1 MADRGIKSS
10 VLQVAGAGFRLS
22 LLLNAIGVQLDRDI
36 QKIAKEIS
44 LFSLMLKQ
52 VGQTLQEAESIASQ
66 AALDTANEITAQSRT
81 VFHEVN
87 EMMEM
92 SQQRDGNG
100 QFQSITIAQRVKWC
114 FKKQRVQY
122 LLGQLETLKLSLAI
136 MLQILQLGKTIA
148 AARRDPSKPL
158 PKAQD
163 MLQER
168 AEIQN
173 MVVVRHWSSVD
184 LRRLYQLAEEEVVRP
199 TESPP
204 PSYQSTEFAS
214 GDPRLSIKAPELE
227 ANTSQALVKY
237 HELPLSQLDA
247 SLNKAMY
254 RPNRILHASDGNEID
269 HLLDEWTRIRE
280 IEPRSRHR
288 SHKYRSR
295 YDTDEEDDS
304 HLEFERSDDIGGLY
318 IGGPTNGARSVKNVR
333 FRAQMESDSEDSDN
347 DKPQRGPP
355 RRHILRSNEDSSS
368 LSSSSSDSTP
378 LSTSRRSSGSSAA
391 SRGPNEQN
399 STCRRY
405 TPPTVQNSNAEIQP
419 GRPSSRGGPPSPTQ
433 ARPLPVQGQSWQ
445 GQYANAGLRPHQPH
459 MPPAPHRTSS
469 VSSYGMP
476 APVYGSPNPQ
486 VRPFYPPPPPPG
498 QPKPQHAP
506 RTSQRPRHR
515 PPREKRQENK
525 SSLRDAKKDVK
536 RGLIGAGAVAGLM
549 DILSGLGAI

>member
-1 MADRGIKSS
+1 MVRIG
-10 VLQVAGAGFRLS
+10 
-22 LLLNAIGVQLDRDI
+22 LNGLTN
-36 QKIAKEIS
+36 
-44 LFSLMLKQ
+44 
-52 VGQTLQEAESIASQ
+52 TL
-66 AALDTANEITAQSRT
+66 
-81 VFHEVN
+81 
-87 EMMEM
+87 
-92 SQQRDGNG
+92 
-100 QFQSITIAQRVKWC
+100 C
-114 FKKQRVQY
+114 
-122 LLGQLETLKLSLAI
+122 
-136 MLQILQLGKTIA
+136 
-148 AARRDPSKPL
+148 RRDRSKPL
-158 PKAQD
+158 PKDQA

-173 MVVVRHWSSVD
+173 MVVVRYGSSVD

-204 PSYQSTEFAS
+204 PSYQAIEVAS
-214 GDPRLSIKAPELE
+214 GDPRLSIKASEHE

-254 RPNRILHASDGNEID
+254 RPNRILHAPDGDVVD
-269 HLLDEWTRIRE
+269 HLLNEWTRIRE
-280 IEPRSRHR
+280 IEHRSRHR

-295 YDTDEEDDS
+295 YETDEEDDS
-304 HLEFERSDDIGGLY
+304 HPEFERSDDIGGLY

-333 FRAQMESDSEDSDN
+333 FSAQVESDSEDSDN
-347 DKPQRGPP
+347 NKPQRRPP

-391 SRGPNEQN
+391 SRGPNEQGPT
-399 STCRRY
+399 SRRY
-405 TPPTVQNSNAEIQP
+405 TPPTIQNSNAEIQP

-445 GQYANAGLRPHQPH
+445 GQYSNTGLRPHQPH

-476 APVYGSPNPQ
+476 PSVYGSPNPQ
-486 VRPFYPPPPPPG
+486 VRTFYAPTPPPPG

-515 PPREKRQENK
+515 SPREKRQENK
-525 SSLRDAKKDVK
+525 SSFRDAKKDVK